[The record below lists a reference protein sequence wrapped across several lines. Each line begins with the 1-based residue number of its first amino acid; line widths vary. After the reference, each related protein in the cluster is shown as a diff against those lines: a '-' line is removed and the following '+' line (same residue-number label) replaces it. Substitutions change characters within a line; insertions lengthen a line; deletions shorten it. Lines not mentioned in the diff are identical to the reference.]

1 MKATFIEMSEFNEWI
16 SEHLSDKGYASL
28 QQQLMDDP
36 DAGAVMTG
44 CGDMRKIRTGDPK
57 RGKGKRGGAR
67 VIYLHVPD
75 AKRFYL
81 LDVYGKD
88 EKDDL
93 SAKEKKQ
100 LKKLAERLK
109 LEAIATY
116 KRWLKEN
123 GL

>member
-1 MKATFIEMSEFNEWI
+1 MKATFIEMSEFTEWI
-16 SEHLSDKGYASL
+16 SEHLSDKEYASV

-36 DAGAVMTG
+36 DAGVVMTG
-44 CGDMRKIRTGDPK
+44 CGGMRKIRTSDPK

-67 VIYLHVPD
+67 VIYLHVPE

-93 SAKEKKQ
+93 SAKEKKL
-100 LKKLAERLK
+100 LKKLAEKLK
-109 LEAIATY
+109 LEAIAAY